1 MGVYF
6 TESLVKLKHT
16 GAVEKTA
23 ESFQAVCERLLQC
36 HLVEYRSLPG
46 KWLETLLDR
55 VKETDQCRDD
65 IIRRSGGLPF
75 ALAAIFRAEPKNI
88 PKIMLPSAMKSLI
101 RVISHPDLYR
111 SWSRIHALHILRH
124 IFNDKALSTDAAAF
138 IAQTVQ
144 LSLACMSDKVWE
156 VRNAASLCFATL
168 ITRTV
173 GYKNKIGSGTLQ
185 KSISAYEFFFRYPSL
200 LEVMLEELKGVAEVL
215 KSAITAVPVRLGP
228 ILLLLA
234 RLLPCETPPVKATS
248 MQNPKRLLSHIQGT
262 LSRPKTKIGTMPF
275 QSA

>member
-6 TESLVKLKHT
+6 MESLVKLKHT

-36 HLVEYRSLPG
+36 HLVEYRRLPG
-46 KWLETLLDR
+46 KWLELFLDR
-55 VKETDQCRDD
+55 VKEPDQCRDD

-75 ALAAIFRAEPKNI
+75 ALAAIFRAEPKNV
-88 PKIMLPSAMKSLI
+88 PKTMLPSAMKTLLHI
-101 RVISHPDLYR
+101 ISHPNLHR

-124 IFNDKALSTDAAAF
+124 IFNDKALSTDASASM
-138 IAQTVQ
+138 AQAVQ

-156 VRNAASLCFATL
+156 VRSAASLCFATL
-168 ITRTV
+168 VTRTV

-215 KSAITAVPVRLGP
+215 KSATTAVPVRLGP
-228 ILLLLA
+228 ILLLIA

-248 MQNPKRLLSHIQGT
+248 MQNPKRLLPHIQGT
-262 LSRPKTKIGTMPF
+262 LSWPKTKNEAMLF